1 MELNCDLTVR
11 YWQAQGRGRGDGTCW
26 SASVSDSARG
36 WPTDTCHSESPAE
49 PHFFSAIVVKNNT
62 VKVEGD
68 DAALDCTRNS
78 RASEK
83 HPLDSVLTALQ
94 ESSKRKQLGSDGQAD
109 SVPSVKRRR
118 LIPEVRT

>member
-1 MELNCDLTVR
+1 MTLLYGIGKHREGTVVM
-11 YWQAQGRGRGDGTCW
+11 G
-26 SASVSDSARG
+26 SAGRG
-36 WPTDTCHSESPAE
+36 WPTDTCHSESPAAPPAALLFPAE
-49 PHFFSAIVVKNNT
+49 PRFFSAIVVKNNT

-94 ESSKRKQLGSDGQAD
+94 ESSKRKQLGSDGQPD